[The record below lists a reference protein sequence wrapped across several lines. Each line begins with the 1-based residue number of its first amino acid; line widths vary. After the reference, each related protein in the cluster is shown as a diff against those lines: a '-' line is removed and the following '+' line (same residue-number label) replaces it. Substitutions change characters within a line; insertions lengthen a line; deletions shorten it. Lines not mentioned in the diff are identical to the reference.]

1 MTANLLFP
9 YIKSSMLFY
18 VKARKKTPIVLYSI
32 LNVLN
37 VFPALHWLKMTA
49 AFLGRM
55 GITMCYEIICV
66 VNPELYPTFLR

>member
-1 MTANLLFP
+1 MTTNLLFP
-9 YIKSSMLFY
+9 YIKSLMLFC
-18 VKARKKTPIVLYSI
+18 VKARKKNIVLYSI
-32 LNVLN
+32 LNVHN
-37 VFPALHWLKMTA
+37 VFSALYWLKMTP